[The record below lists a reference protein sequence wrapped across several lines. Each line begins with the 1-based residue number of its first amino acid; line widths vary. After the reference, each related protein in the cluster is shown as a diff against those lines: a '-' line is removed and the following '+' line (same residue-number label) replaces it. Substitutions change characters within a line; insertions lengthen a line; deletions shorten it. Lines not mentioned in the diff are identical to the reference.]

1 MRLPVRV
8 KPMDFFFVCQNKMS
22 DNKPVKTLTASAT
35 LTGLAA
41 TIGWVAKK
49 VIKKPMTSDP
59 SSNLMNYVKF
69 IVVITA
75 SIVAKLCLGDQK
87 IYN

>member
-1 MRLPVRV
+1 
-8 KPMDFFFVCQNKMS
+8 MS

-75 SIVAKLCLGDQK
+75 SIVAKQCLGDQK
-87 IYN
+87 SAQSSKLS

>member
-1 MRLPVRV
+1 
-8 KPMDFFFVCQNKMS
+8 MS
-22 DNKPVKTLTASAT
+22 DNKPVKT

-69 IVVITA
+69 TA
-75 SIVAKLCLGDQK
+75 SIVAKQCLGDQK